1 MYNIHYTMHYSELT
15 YGGGDISVL
24 SCQDNGLPG
33 GLPRW
38 PFFIV
43 CISSNNINV
52 IIIEIVIVIIFVTTP
67 IIMWAA
73 WSIAVTT
80 GIL

>member
-1 MYNIHYTMHYSELT
+1 MHYSELT
-15 YGGGDISVL
+15 CGGGDISVL
-24 SCQDNGLPG
+24 SRQWAAWGAFKVAL
-33 GLPRW
+33 LH
-38 PFFIV
+38 V

-52 IIIEIVIVIIFVTTP
+52 IIIEIVIFVTTP

>member
-1 MYNIHYTMHYSELT
+1 MHYSELT
-15 YGGGDISVL
+15 CGGGDISVL
-24 SCQDNGLPG
+24 SRQWAAWGASKVAL
-33 GLPRW
+33 LH
-38 PFFIV
+38 V
-43 CISSNNINV
+43 CISTNNINV
-52 IIIEIVIVIIFVTTP
+52 IIIVIVIIFVTTP

>member
-1 MYNIHYTMHYSELT
+1 MHCSELT
-15 YGGGDISVL
+15 CGGGDISVL
-24 SCQDNGLPG
+24 SRQWAAWGASKVAL
-33 GLPRW
+33 LH
-38 PFFIV
+38 V

>member
-1 MYNIHYTMHYSELT
+1 MHCSELT
-15 YGGGDISVL
+15 CGGGDISVL
-24 SCQDNGLPG
+24 SRQWAAWGASKVAL
-33 GLPRW
+33 LH
-38 PFFIV
+38 V
-43 CISSNNINV
+43 CLSYYNINV
-52 IIIEIVIVIIFVTTP
+52 IIIEIVIVIIFFTTP

>member
-1 MYNIHYTMHYSELT
+1 MHCSELT
-15 YGGGDISVL
+15 CGGGDISVL
-24 SCQDNGLPG
+24 SRQWAAWGASKVAL
-33 GLPRW
+33 LH
-38 PFFIV
+38 V

-52 IIIEIVIVIIFVTTP
+52 IIIVIVIIFVTTP
-67 IIMWAA
+67 IILWAA

>member
-1 MYNIHYTMHYSELT
+1 MHCSELT
-15 YGGGDISVL
+15 CGGGDISVL
-24 SCQDNGLPG
+24 SRQWAAWGASKVAL
-33 GLPRW
+33 LH
-38 PFFIV
+38 V

-52 IIIEIVIVIIFVTTP
+52 IIIVIVIIFVTTP

>member
-1 MYNIHYTMHYSELT
+1 MHCTELT
-15 YGGGDISVL
+15 CGGGDISVL
-24 SCQDNGLPG
+24 SRQWAAWGASKVAL
-33 GLPRW
+33 LH
-38 PFFIV
+38 V

-52 IIIEIVIVIIFVTTP
+52 IIIEIVIFVTTP

>member
-1 MYNIHYTMHYSELT
+1 MHYSELT
-15 YGGGDISVL
+15 CGGGDISVL
-24 SCQDNGLPG
+24 SRQWAAWGASKVAL
-33 GLPRW
+33 LH
-38 PFFIV
+38 V

-67 IIMWAA
+67 TIMWAA

>member
-1 MYNIHYTMHYSELT
+1 MHYIELT
-15 YGGGDISVL
+15 CGGGDISVL
-24 SCQDNGLPG
+24 SRQWAAWGASKVAL
-33 GLPRW
+33 LH
-38 PFFIV
+38 V

-67 IIMWAA
+67 TIMWAA

>member
-1 MYNIHYTMHYSELT
+1 MHYSELT
-15 YGGGDISVL
+15 CGGGDISVL
-24 SCQDNGLPG
+24 SRQWAAWGAPKVAL
-33 GLPRW
+33 LH
-38 PFFIV
+38 V

>member
-1 MYNIHYTMHYSELT
+1 MHCTELT
-15 YGGGDISVL
+15 CGGGDISVL
-24 SCQDNGLPG
+24 SRQWAAWGASKVAL
-33 GLPRW
+33 LH
-38 PFFIV
+38 V

-52 IIIEIVIVIIFVTTP
+52 IIIVIVIIFVTTP

>member
-1 MYNIHYTMHYSELT
+1 MHYSELT
-15 YGGGDISVL
+15 CGGGDISVL
-24 SCQDNGLPG
+24 SRQWAAWGASKVAL
-33 GLPRW
+33 LH
-38 PFFIV
+38 V

-52 IIIEIVIVIIFVTTP
+52 IIIEIVIFVTTP
-67 IIMWAA
+67 IIMCAA